1 MRHGAPFIRVMF
13 IAVVLAMVIKLLW
26 DQPGAGRHFPE
37 RNRIRVPRRRAGAGR
52 SNRPP
57 RP

>member
-26 DQPGAGRHFPE
+26 DQPGAG
-37 RNRIRVPRRRAGAGR
+37 
-52 SNRPP
+52 
-57 RP
+57 